1 MPQSVDADTPPSG
14 PETAPALTHGI
25 TPGTAPE
32 RLKTAL
38 SLDNIS
44 AGYGG
49 ALMVENV
56 SIIIPAGKMT
66 VLAGANGSGKSTLL
80 ATIARMLRPAAGRV
94 LLDGK
99 AIHQIPTKAVAR
111 RLGILPQAP
120 RLPEGLT
127 VFELVSRG
135 RFPHQT
141 LLRQWSAA
149 DERAVNDAMRLTGT
163 LDFAHQPVDSLSGGQ
178 RQRCWIAMAL
188 AQETEIILLDEPTT
202 FLDLRYQVDILELLF
217 DLTRLHGRTVVV
229 VLHDLNFA
237 VNYAD
242 TLLFLKQGRIRGVL
256 ADSGLCTP
264 ELIKDVFDVEVQMSV
279 NPVTRKPFFI
289 PFRARG
295 HDLP

>member
-1 MPQSVDADTPPSG
+1 MPHTLGAGYPPSI
-14 PETAPALTHGI
+14 PAVAPVEKGQTPHTGLALEG
-25 TPGTAPE
+25 
-32 RLKTAL
+32 
-38 SLDNIS
+38 IS

-49 ALMVENV
+49 ALIVEN
-56 SIIIPAGKMT
+56 ITLTIPAGKMT

-80 ATIARMLRPAAGRV
+80 ATIARMLRPAGGQV

-99 AIHQIPTKAVAR
+99 AIHHMPTKAVAR
-111 RLGILPQAP
+111 RLGILPQSP

-149 DERAVNDAMRLTGT
+149 DERAVNDALRLTDT

-202 FLDLRYQVDILELLF
+202 FLDLRYQVDILELLR
-217 DLTRLHGRTVVV
+217 DLTRHHGRTVVV

-242 TLLFLKQGRIRGVL
+242 TLLFLKQGRLRSVV
-256 ADSGLCTP
+256 ADSALCTP
-264 ELIKDVFDVEVQMSV
+264 ALIKDVFDVEVQMSV
-279 NPVTRKPFFI
+279 NRLTRKPFFM
-289 PFRARG
+289 PFRAR
-295 HDLP
+295 DTCLP